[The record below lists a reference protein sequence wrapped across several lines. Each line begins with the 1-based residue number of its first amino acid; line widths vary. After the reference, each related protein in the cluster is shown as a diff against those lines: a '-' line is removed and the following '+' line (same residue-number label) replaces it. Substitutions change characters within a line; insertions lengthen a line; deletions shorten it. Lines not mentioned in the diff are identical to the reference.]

1 MSIIFRVW
9 DIPTWFINIH
19 HNVTRI
25 FPLSLGIKI
34 HSCQFAG
41 SEIMHNKKVEIKDYS
56 QKCDT
61 KLKEEVYLQVIGYV
75 DKSFVTREVV

>member
-1 MSIIFRVW
+1 MCGISRPGSLIFIITSRGFSRFHWV
-9 DIPTWFINIH
+9 
-19 HNVTRI
+19 
-25 FPLSLGIKI
+25 
-34 HSCQFAG
+34 CQFAG